1 MVLGRKRGWGW
12 REEERGG
19 REKGG
24 KERGKKCRSKKGGEG
39 RKRFKC
45 ECCEIGKFLFS
56 VPAVDFGF
64 ELLPH
69 IISLV
74 FMGFFLPTLI
84 LNAEPFRNQA
94 FRAWRPNNVRT
105 FSEYR

>member
-1 MVLGRKRGWGW
+1 MVLGRKRDW
-12 REEERGG
+12 GG
-19 REKGG
+19 RAKGG
-24 KERGKKCRSKKGGEG
+24 KERGKKGRRKKGREG
-39 RKRFKC
+39 RKRFKR
-45 ECCEIGKFLFS
+45 ECCEIGNFLFS

-84 LNAEPFRNQA
+84 LNAEHLEIMH
-94 FRAWRPNNVRT
+94 
-105 FSEYR
+105 SELGDQIMSEHFQSTDKL